1 MQERIQSFY
10 ERYGPMVFRRCLSL
24 LRDEERA
31 MDAMQE
37 TFVLLLQ
44 NEARLD
50 LSRPS
55 GLLLRMA
62 TNHCLN
68 LLRSQRRRPED
79 PLDALVHQI
88 AAADDPESRSLA
100 KTILSRLF
108 DAGPDSTRTMAVMHW
123 VDGMS
128 LEEVAR
134 EVEMSVSGVR
144 KRLRA
149 LKERA
154 RDLPEVLP

>member
-88 AAADDPESRSLA
+88 AAADDPESRSPSEA
-100 KTILSRLF
+100 
-108 DAGPDSTRTMAVMHW
+108 
-123 VDGMS
+123 DGT
-128 LEEVAR
+128 
-134 EVEMSVSGVR
+134 G
-144 KRLRA
+144 RLRHPA
-149 LKERA
+149 PDGYRIRERPD
-154 RDLPEVLP
+154 RMLQCDRK